1 MRSAHDSAL
10 AQDKICPQTLGK
22 LFLRPQGMGIHA
34 VLQPLGL
41 REEEAVAS
49 EEFATRKARCHDDEW
64 ERKSF
69 LYRTLTASPPM
80 I

>member
-1 MRSAHDSAL
+1 
-10 AQDKICPQTLGK
+10 
-22 LFLRPQGMGIHA
+22 MGIHA